1 MSRRELRR
9 AKRTRRRNAAWIG
22 FGTSD
27 ARVPCVLWDISATGA
42 RLAAAR
48 CKSLPSAFDLLLSN
62 DEGSRRRCRVVWRND
77 RQLGVEFVA
86 AVAPD
91 DDVLDKSRPEHDEM
105 RRLIAELR
113 ALQPDNELFD
123 DTFRTLMRTVLHHV
137 ADEETVLLPL
147 AEDVLGDELGALG
160 WRMTK
165 RRMELLRG
173 HVGELTMST
182 ARTFPVGTAAAAAGV
197 LTLTWLLFRS
207 GNNRPS

>member
-91 DDVLDKSRPEHDEM
+91 DDEDNRPGLAAA
-105 RRLIAELR
+105 RPASTGNTAT
-113 ALQPDNELFD
+113 ALL
-123 DTFRTLMRTVLHHV
+123 
-137 ADEETVLLPL
+137 LLPGYGPAFLEKPQRNGIRMSAFAACMMFML
-147 AEDVLGDELGALG
+147 AVATALLLVAG
-160 WRMTK
+160 TQSSLEAPWAVQLCDRAGNLCQHPEWTGLAGGLMAVVFFAV
-165 RRMELLRG
+165 RGME
-173 HVGELTMST
+173 
-182 ARTFPVGTAAAAAGV
+182 A
-197 LTLTWLLFRS
+197 
-207 GNNRPS
+207 